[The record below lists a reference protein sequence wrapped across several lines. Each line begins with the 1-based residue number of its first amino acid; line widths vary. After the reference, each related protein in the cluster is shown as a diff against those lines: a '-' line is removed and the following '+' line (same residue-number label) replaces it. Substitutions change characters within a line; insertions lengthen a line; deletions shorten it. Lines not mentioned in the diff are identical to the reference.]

1 MLVLSA
7 STPVPIRVMYFRVQ
21 KDKEEF
27 QPYTGLSIQD
37 GVSLGESN
45 RHLTAGRADVDTL
58 PVLVGAQT
66 KPIVVDSAVL
76 DDIVSDFSVHDE
88 VLEANALGPEK
99 KRWTCPKSASTC
111 NTSKYASLLAVS
123 CFVFERKCHSF
134 RRPQHCI

>member
-1 MLVLSA
+1 MVLSA
-7 STPVPIRVMYFRVQ
+7 STPVPIRVSYFRVHNG
-21 KDKEEF
+21 DKEDF

-45 RHLTAGRADVDTL
+45 RHLTAGRADVDAL

-88 VLEANALGPEK
+88 VFEANALGPEK

-111 NTSKYASLLAVS
+111 MYICVPSCRQLLCV
-123 CFVFERKCHSF
+123 
-134 RRPQHCI
+134 